1 MNRILVSAGIAV
13 LSFLS
18 FASQAQLRI
27 REDKTAKHDSVL
39 VHLPHETQMILVVD
53 DIKKLKLLE
62 ETSLDSLVRQLNS
75 QLLAAPN
82 LISDTARSKV
92 KASLN
97 EPQPLRRE
105 RFAGVPE
112 ATFFIWTGLGAGMVG
127 KHFVP
132 QFTPSFSMRRNGHE
146 YSVGMDFLFRL
157 GNLSSGEEKK
167 KYVSVQPYVNLGYGF
182 KVGSR
187 SEEKDY
193 HRIALGYLIPTNT
206 HDKWR
211 PSFKVSYL
219 FPIPNTSIKLV
230 PELYLNNAYS
240 TFEFSSIRPGLSI
253 RF

>member
-1 MNRILVSAGIAV
+1 MNRILVSAGITI
-13 LSFLS
+13 LSLLS

-27 REDKTAKHDSVL
+27 KEDKTAKYDSVL

-53 DIKKLKLLE
+53 DIKKLKRLE
-62 ETSLDSLVRQLNS
+62 ETSVDSLIKQLNS

-82 LISDTARSKV
+82 LISDTARARV

-97 EPQPLRRE
+97 EPQQLRSE
-105 RFAGVPE
+105 RFAGLPN
-112 ATFFIWTGLGAGMVG
+112 ATFFVWTGLGAGMVG

-132 QFTPSFSMRRNGHE
+132 QFTPSLSMRRNGRE
-146 YSVGMDFLFRL
+146 YSVGMDFLFRF
-157 GNLSSGEEKK
+157 GNLSSGEEKR
-167 KYVSVQPYVNLGYGF
+167 KYVSVQPYVNVGYGF
-182 KVGSR
+182 KVGNK

-193 HRIALGYLIPTNT
+193 HRIVLGYLIPTNT
-206 HDKWR
+206 NDKWR

-240 TFEFSSIRPGLSI
+240 ITEFNSIRPGLSI